1 MAEADFNV
9 IDAVTDVGAVD
20 TEDAMDVEPA
30 QLYEG
35 KPVDSV
41 KADQSWIKRKPV
53 DDQHEDFDKDTPAP
67 GMNSVKAEGEDDV
80 KPPDKSEDDAYHLPD
95 EVWTDLQAINADALA
110 KVKVVKQVR
119 MGGIRM
125 SFIDSVGQGDNV
137 AKRTRAS
144 SSGDASPSP
153 PDGDLPSKGAI
164 PPEQQDEHSGLILY
178 LAGTIV
184 NLAERVNVLEAQ
196 LREGTT
202 TSASRPN
209 HGTTASASQPRED
222 TLAASL
228 ATGAWTNKRKSD
240 K

>member
-67 GMNSVKAEGEDDV
+67 GMNSVKAEGENDV
-80 KPPDKSEDDAYHLPD
+80 KPADKSEDDAYHLPD

-110 KVKVVKQVR
+110 KVQVDKQVR
-119 MGGIRM
+119 MGSI
-125 SFIDSVGQGDNV
+125 SLSYSDSVGQGNKV
-137 AKRTRAS
+137 QQIARAF
-144 SSGDASPSP
+144 SSGDAS
-153 PDGDLPSKGAI
+153 LSKGAI
-164 PPEQQDEHSGLILY
+164 PPEQQDEHDGLIRY
-178 LAGTIV
+178 LAVTIV
-184 NLAERVNVLEAQ
+184 NLAGRVNALETQ
-196 LREGTT
+196 LRKGTM

-209 HGTTASASQPRED
+209 HGTSASASQP
-222 TLAASL
+222 
-228 ATGAWTNKRKSD
+228 
-240 K
+240 

>member
-53 DDQHEDFDKDTPAP
+53 DDQHEDFDKDTQAP
-67 GMNSVKAEGEDDV
+67 GMNSVTAEGEDDV
-80 KPPDKSEDDAYHLPD
+80 KAADKSEDDAYHLPD

-125 SFIDSVGQGDNV
+125 CFIDSVGQGDRV
-137 AKRTRAS
+137 PKIARAS
-144 SSGDASPSP
+144 SSGDANT
-153 PDGDLPSKGAI
+153 DGDLPSKGAI
-164 PPEQQDEHSGLILY
+164 PPEQQDEHAGLILY

-228 ATGAWTNKRKSD
+228 ATGTWSNKRKSG

>member
-1 MAEADFNV
+1 MAEPDFNV
-9 IDAVTDVGAVD
+9 IDVAVPDVCS
-20 TEDAMDVEPA
+20 MDVEPA
-30 QLYEG
+30 G
-35 KPVDSV
+35 KV
-41 KADQSWIKRKPV
+41 KVESD
-53 DDQHEDFDKDTPAP
+53 
-67 GMNSVKAEGEDDV
+67 EDDV
-80 KPPDKSEDDAYHLPD
+80 KPADKSEDD
-95 EVWTDLQAINADALA
+95 VWTELQAIKADALA
-110 KVKVVKQVR
+110 KVKVVKEIR

-125 SFIDSVGQGDNV
+125 SYIYSVGQASKV
-137 AKRTRAS
+137 PKITSVS

-164 PPEQQDEHSGLILY
+164 PPEQQDEHAGLILY

-228 ATGAWTNKRKSD
+228 ATGTWSNKRKSET
-240 K
+240 

>member
-1 MAEADFNV
+1 M
-9 IDAVTDVGAVD
+9 
-20 TEDAMDVEPA
+20 
-30 QLYEG
+30 
-35 KPVDSV
+35 
-41 KADQSWIKRKPV
+41 RKPV
-53 DDQHEDFDKDTPAP
+53 DDQYEDFDKDTPAT
-67 GMNSVKAEGEDDV
+67 GMNFVKAEGEDDV
-80 KPPDKSEDDAYHLPD
+80 KPADKSEDDAYHLPD

-125 SFIDSVGQGDNV
+125 SFIDSVGQGDRV
-137 AKRTRAS
+137 PKIDRAS

-153 PDGDLPSKGAI
+153 PVGDLPSKGAI
-164 PPEQQDEHSGLILY
+164 PAEQHDEHVGLILY

-184 NLAERVNVLEAQ
+184 NLSERVNVLEAQ

-209 HGTTASASQPRED
+209 HGTTASASQPKED

-228 ATGAWTNKRKSD
+228 ATGTWSDKRKSD